1 MNIFL
6 TNKNYRRFSIASF
19 LSSAGDILFYLA
31 FMTYASKLKN
41 YSLALSLIAISE
53 SLPKLFTIFGGYF
66 ADKTQHKFKN
76 IFLSAIIRCV
86 LYGIVGLLFI
96 SNVNQWSLVIIVVTI
111 NLISDTFG
119 AYSSGLVSPL
129 VVDLVGKDHFGEAL
143 SLIAI
148 SESLPKLF
156 TIFGGY
162 FADKTQHKFKNI
174 FLSAIIRCVLYGI
187 VGLLF
192 ISNVNQWSLVII
204 VVTINLISDTFG
216 AYSSGL
222 VSPLVVD
229 LVGKDHFGEAEGFT
243 NGVNEV
249 INIAAQFIG
258 SALLLIMSYSSLAFL
273 NAVSFLL
280 AGILFASVGLRQKSI
295 ASLKSHEINTQS
307 FLVTMKASFKQ
318 VKKQTGLLEVVLIV
332 AVLNGSLSSMGSLI
346 PIMIAAHKT
355 AMVISR
361 YSFTIALMGVV
372 VACGAAL
379 GSMFGTQLFKKFTIF
394 SMTILATL
402 IALMTTFAIFATSIY
417 LVLGLYFL
425 LALTASATSIKL
437 TQWLVTSVEHKILA
451 STVGLLNT
459 ILIASA
465 PLMTT
470 ILTTVSGATNI
481 RYALILL
488 VALEVITFLVELKVS
503 HKVKVASIISSVKE

>member
-1 MNIFL
+1 M
-6 TNKNYRRFSIASF
+6 
-19 LSSAGDILFYLA
+19 
-31 FMTYASKLKN
+31 
-41 YSLALSLIAISE
+41 
-53 SLPKLFTIFGGYF
+53 
-66 ADKTQHKFKN
+66 
-76 IFLSAIIRCV
+76 
-86 LYGIVGLLFI
+86 
-96 SNVNQWSLVIIVVTI
+96 
-111 NLISDTFG
+111 
-119 AYSSGLVSPL
+119 
-129 VVDLVGKDHFGEAL
+129 
-143 SLIAI
+143 
-148 SESLPKLF
+148 
-156 TIFGGY
+156 
-162 FADKTQHKFKNI
+162 
-174 FLSAIIRCVLYGI
+174 
-187 VGLLF
+187 
-192 ISNVNQWSLVII
+192 
-204 VVTINLISDTFG
+204 ISDTFG

-243 NGVNEV
+243 NGVNE
-249 INIAAQFIG
+249 
-258 SALLLIMSYSSLAFL
+258 
-273 NAVSFLL
+273 
-280 AGILFASVGLRQKSI
+280 
-295 ASLKSHEINTQS
+295 
-307 FLVTMKASFKQ
+307 

-402 IALMTTFAIFATSIY
+402 IALMTTFAIFAT
-417 LVLGLYFL
+417 
-425 LALTASATSIKL
+425 
-437 TQWLVTSVEHKILA
+437 
-451 STVGLLNT
+451 VGLLNT

>member
-53 SLPKLFTIFGGYF
+53 SSPKLFTIFGGYF
-66 ADKTQHKFKN
+66 ADKTRHKFKN

-96 SNVNQWSLVIIVVTI
+96 SNVNQWSLVIIVVI
-111 NLISDTFG
+111 
-119 AYSSGLVSPL
+119 
-129 VVDLVGKDHFGEAL
+129 
-143 SLIAI
+143 
-148 SESLPKLF
+148 
-156 TIFGGY
+156 
-162 FADKTQHKFKNI
+162 
-174 FLSAIIRCVLYGI
+174 
-187 VGLLF
+187 
-192 ISNVNQWSLVII
+192 
-204 VVTINLISDTFG
+204 INLISDTFG

-273 NAVSFLL
+273 NAISFLL

-295 ASLKSHEINTQS
+295 ESLKSHEINTQS
-307 FLVTMKASFKQ
+307 FLVTMKTSFKQ
-318 VKKQTGLLEVVLIV
+318 VKKQAGLLEVVLIV
-332 AVLNGSLSSMGSLI
+332 AVLNGLLSSTGSLI

-488 VALEVITFLVELKVS
+488 VVLEVITFLIELKVS
-503 HKVKVASIISSVKE
+503 HKVKAASIISSIKE

>member
-41 YSLALSLIAISE
+41 YSL
-53 SLPKLFTIFGGYF
+53 
-66 ADKTQHKFKN
+66 
-76 IFLSAIIRCV
+76 
-86 LYGIVGLLFI
+86 
-96 SNVNQWSLVIIVVTI
+96 
-111 NLISDTFG
+111 
-119 AYSSGLVSPL
+119 
-129 VVDLVGKDHFGEAL
+129 AL

-394 SMTILATL
+394 L
-402 IALMTTFAIFATSIY
+402 
-417 LVLGLYFL
+417 
-425 LALTASATSIKL
+425 
-437 TQWLVTSVEHKILA
+437 
-451 STVGLLNT
+451 
-459 ILIASA
+459 
-465 PLMTT
+465 
-470 ILTTVSGATNI
+470 
-481 RYALILL
+481 
-488 VALEVITFLVELKVS
+488 
-503 HKVKVASIISSVKE
+503 